1 VWCVGLSF
9 THLHMPAGTNAGD
22 TFMHLECHQH
32 ETRLSPQLHQNPVL
46 ELFPNWTCSPAS
58 YPNSNPH
65 PCMNLDANSC
75 GLVFTHLSTLGMRS
89 NTKQSTIWSHNLT
102 MMHNLSPWW
111 LVWISISFSR
121 WARTHVDEI
130 QYLHTLADQSVSWER
145 QTCPFAMNQQ
155 VDSQLDPSRVEIDL
169 NSQRS

>member
-1 VWCVGLSF
+1 MKLDYNPSCSRIQSWNCSQTGPVV
-9 THLHMPAGTNAGD
+9 
-22 TFMHLECHQH
+22 
-32 ETRLSPQLHQNPVL
+32 QLATPIIIH
-46 ELFPNWTCSPAS
+46 A
-58 YPNSNPH
+58 H

-102 MMHNLSPWW
+102 MMLRGRSVIYISPWW